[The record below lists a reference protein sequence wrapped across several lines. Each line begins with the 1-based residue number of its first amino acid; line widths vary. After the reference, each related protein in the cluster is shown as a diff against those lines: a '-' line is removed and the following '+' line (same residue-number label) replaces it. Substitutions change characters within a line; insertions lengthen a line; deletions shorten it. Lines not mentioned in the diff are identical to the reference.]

1 MSFVAVM
8 LRCKVHGM
16 MQRTQALSPEPVRA
30 AIAGAVAM
38 AVAMGLG
45 RFFYTP
51 VLPGM
56 MAGLGLNAADAGIIA
71 AANFAG
77 YLLGAVL
84 AAYGWAAGFERRLA
98 VGALT
103 ATVLLLLAM
112 GLLSGVAAM
121 SVVRFLAG
129 LASAFAMIFTSGIVL
144 SIGLLHRDPRVQ
156 MVHFSGVGIGI
167 AVSALLVYLLSFL
180 SFAGL
185 AGWRVDWLA
194 GALVGAVGL
203 VLVARLLP
211 RPEGGATS
219 LREPAIR
226 WTRPL
231 VALTLSYGLFG
242 IGYVVT
248 ATFIVAIAREGAESP
263 LLECLT
269 WLVTGAAAAVSVIAW
284 KPVERRFGVA
294 MAYLLALL
302 VETVGVAVTVT
313 LPFPVSALIG
323 GTLLGLTFI
332 VVTAYGLQLGRILA
346 SESPRRVLALMTAAF
361 GLGQIVGPL
370 GAGFLAA
377 NTGSYVLP
385 SLAAAGILLLAAG
398 TTVFG
403 GALSIKSR

>member
-1 MSFVAVM
+1 
-8 LRCKVHGM
+8 M
-16 MQRTQALSPEPVRA
+16 MQRIPALSREPVRA

-84 AAYGWAAGFERRLA
+84 AAYGWAAGHERRLA
-98 VGALT
+98 VGALIS
-103 ATVLLLLAM
+103 TVLLLVAM
-112 GLLSGVAAM
+112 GLLSGVAAL

-144 SIGLLHRDPRVQ
+144 SIGLRHQDPRVQ
-156 MVHFSGVGIGI
+156 MAHFSGVGVGI

-180 SFAGL
+180 DIPAIAS
-185 AGWRVDWLA
+185 WRVDWLA
-194 GALVGAVGL
+194 GAVLGAIGLGAVM
-203 VLVARLLP
+203 VLLP
-211 RPEGGATS
+211 RPEGGAS
-219 LREPAIR
+219 GVREPPIV

-231 VALTLSYGLFG
+231 IALTLSYGLFG

-248 ATFIVAIAREGAESP
+248 ATFIVAIAREGGHSP

-269 WLVTGAAAAVSVIAW
+269 WLFTGAAAAISVVVW
-284 KPVERRFGVA
+284 KPVAQRYGVA
-294 MAYLLALL
+294 RAYLAAIL
-302 VETVGVAVTVT
+302 VEMVGVAVTVT
-313 LPFPVSALIG
+313 LPFPASALIG
-323 GTLLGLTFI
+323 GVLLGLTFI
-332 VVTAYGLQLGRILA
+332 VITAYGLQLGRVLA
-346 SESPRRVLALMTAAF
+346 SESPRQVLALMTAAF
-361 GLGQIVGPL
+361 GVGQILGPL

-377 NTGSYVLP
+377 RTGSYVLP
-385 SLAAAGILLLAAG
+385 SLAAAGVLLLAAAI
-398 TTVFG
+398 TAAG

>member
-1 MSFVAVM
+1 MSFAAIM
-8 LRCKVHGM
+8 LQCDGRAM
-16 MQRTQALSPEPVRA
+16 MRRTPALSSLTARA

-56 MAGLGLNAADAGIIA
+56 MAGLGLDAADAGVIA

-84 AAYGWAAGFERRLA
+84 AAYGWAAGRERRLA
-98 VGALT
+98 VGALA

-112 GLLSGVAAM
+112 GLLSGVTAL

-144 SIGLLHRDPRVQ
+144 SIGLSHGEPRVQ
-156 MVHFSGVGIGI
+156 MAHFSGVGIGI
-167 AVSALLVYLLSFL
+167 AVSAVLVYLLSLVDF
-180 SFAGL
+180 STVPT
-185 AGWRVDWLA
+185 WRADWLA
-194 GALVGAVGL
+194 GAMLAAAGL
-203 VLVARLLP
+203 VLVVRLLP
-211 RPEGGATS
+211 RPEGGAS
-219 LREPAIR
+219 SRREPPIL

-231 VALTLSYGLFG
+231 AALTLSYGLFG

-269 WLVTGAAAAVSVIAW
+269 WLVTGASAALSLMIW
-284 KPVERRFGVA
+284 KPVERRLGVA
-294 MAYLLALL
+294 MAYLLAIL
-302 VETVGVAVTVT
+302 VETAGVAATVT
-313 LPFPVSALIG
+313 LPFPWSALIG
-323 GTLLGLTFI
+323 GALLGVTFI
-332 VVTAYGLQLGRILA
+332 VVTAYGLQLGRVLA
-346 SESPRRVLALMTAAF
+346 SQSPRQVLALMTAAF
-361 GLGQIVGPL
+361 GVGQILGPL

-377 NTGSYVLP
+377 RTGSYVLP
-385 SLAAAGILLLAAG
+385 SLAAAGILLLAAAIA
-398 TTVFG
+398 VLG

>member
-1 MSFVAVM
+1 
-8 LRCKVHGM
+8 M
-16 MQRTQALSPEPVRA
+16 MHQTPAPSREPLRA
-30 AIAGAVAM
+30 AIAGALAM

-84 AAYGWAAGFERRLA
+84 AAYGWAAGLERRLA
-98 VGALT
+98 VGSLMS
-103 ATVLLLLAM
+103 TVLLLFAM
-112 GLLSGVAAM
+112 SLLSGVAAL

-144 SIGLLHRDPRVQ
+144 SIGLSHREPRVQ
-156 MVHFSGVGIGI
+156 MAHFSGVGVGI
-167 AVSALLVYLLSFL
+167 AVSAVLVYLLSLVEFPAIA
-180 SFAGL
+180 S
-185 AGWRVDWLA
+185 WRVDWFA
-194 GALVGAVGL
+194 GALLGALGL
-203 VLVARLLP
+203 AAVMVLLP
-211 RPEGGATS
+211 RPAGNAVAM
-219 LREPAIR
+219 REPPIA
-226 WTRPL
+226 WTRPMI
-231 VALTLSYGLFG
+231 ALTVSYGLFG

-269 WLVTGAAAAVSVIAW
+269 WLVTGASAAISVVAW
-284 KPVERRFGVA
+284 KPVERRYGVA
-294 MAYLLALL
+294 MAYLAAIL
-302 VETVGVAVTVT
+302 VEMVGVAVTVT
-313 LPFPVSALIG
+313 LPFPASALIG
-323 GTLLGLTFI
+323 GGLLGLTFI
-332 VVTAYGLQLGRILA
+332 VITAYGLQLGRILS

-361 GLGQIVGPL
+361 GVGQILGPL

-377 NTGSYVLP
+377 RTGSYVLP
-385 SLAAAGILLLAAG
+385 SLAAAAILLLAAG
-398 TTVFG
+398 IAFAG

>member
-1 MSFVAVM
+1 M
-8 LRCKVHGM
+8 LQCDGRAM
-16 MQRTQALSPEPVRA
+16 MQRIPALSREPVRA

-84 AAYGWAAGFERRLA
+84 AAYGWAAGLERRLA
-98 VGALT
+98 VGALMS
-103 ATVLLLLAM
+103 TVLLLVAM
-112 GLLSGVAAM
+112 GLLSGVAAL

-144 SIGLLHRDPRVQ
+144 SIGLRHQDPRVQ
-156 MVHFSGVGIGI
+156 MAHFSGVGVGI
-167 AVSALLVYLLSFL
+167 AVSALLVYLLSFVDIP
-180 SFAGL
+180 AI
-185 AGWRVDWLA
+185 AAWRVDWLA
-194 GALVGAVGL
+194 GAVLGAIGL
-203 VLVARLLP
+203 GVVMVLLP
-211 RPEGGATS
+211 RPEGGAAGV
-219 LREPAIR
+219 REPSIV

-231 VALTLSYGLFG
+231 AALTLSYGLFG

-248 ATFIVAIAREGAESP
+248 ATFIVAIAREGGHSP

-269 WLVTGAAAAVSVIAW
+269 WLFTGAAAAISVVVW
-284 KPVERRFGVA
+284 KPVAQRYGVA
-294 MAYLLALL
+294 RAYLAAIL
-302 VETVGVAVTVT
+302 VEMVGVAVTVT
-313 LPFPVSALIG
+313 LPFPASALIG
-323 GTLLGLTFI
+323 GVLLGLTFI
-332 VVTAYGLQLGRILA
+332 VITAYGLQLGRVLA
-346 SESPRRVLALMTAAF
+346 SESPRQVLALMTAAF
-361 GLGQIVGPL
+361 GVGQILGPL

-377 NTGSYVLP
+377 RTGSYMLP
-385 SLAAAGILLLAAG
+385 SLAAAGVLLLAAAI
-398 TTVFG
+398 TIAG

>member
-1 MSFVAVM
+1 MSFAGVM
-8 LRCKVHGM
+8 LQCDGRGM
-16 MQRTQALSPEPVRA
+16 MQRTHALSSEPVRA

-56 MAGLGLNAADAGIIA
+56 MVGLGLNAADAGIIA

-84 AAYGWAAGFERRLA
+84 AAYGWAAGLERRLA
-98 VGALT
+98 VGALIS
-103 ATVLLLLAM
+103 TVLLLVAM
-112 GLLSGVAAM
+112 GLLSSVAAL
-121 SVVRFLAG
+121 SIVRLLAG

-144 SIGLLHRDPRVQ
+144 SIGLRHRDPRVQ
-156 MVHFSGVGIGI
+156 MAHFSGVGSGI
-167 AVSALLVYLLSFL
+167 AVSAVLVYLLSLIDF
-180 SFAGL
+180 SMVPT
-185 AGWRVDWLA
+185 WRVDWIA
-194 GALVGAVGL
+194 GAVLGAIGL
-203 VLVARLLP
+203 AAVVWFLP
-211 RPEGGATS
+211 RPESGTS
-219 LREPAIR
+219 AVREPAIR

-269 WLVTGAAAAVSVIAW
+269 WLVTGAAAAVSLIAW
-284 KPVERRFGVA
+284 KPVERRYGVA
-294 MAYLLALL
+294 AAYLLAIL
-302 VETVGVAVTVT
+302 VEMVGVAATVM
-313 LPFPVSALIG
+313 LPFPWSALLG
-323 GTLLGLTFI
+323 GALLGITFI
-332 VVTAYGLQLGRILA
+332 VVTAYGLQLGRVLA
-346 SESPRRVLALMTAAF
+346 SESPRQVLALMTAAF
-361 GLGQIVGPL
+361 GVGQILGPL

-377 NTGSYVLP
+377 HTGSYALP
-385 SLAAAGILLLAAG
+385 SLAAAGILFLAA
-398 TTVFG
+398 VVAFAG

>member
-1 MSFVAVM
+1 M
-8 LRCKVHGM
+8 LQCNGRGM
-16 MQRTQALSPEPVRA
+16 MQRTPVLSREPVRA
-30 AIAGAVAM
+30 ALAGAIAM

-84 AAYGWAAGFERRLA
+84 AAYGWAAGLERRIAL
-98 VGALT
+98 GALAST
-103 ATVLLLLAM
+103 VVLLVAM
-112 GLLSGVAAM
+112 GLLSGVAAL

-144 SIGLLHRDPRVQ
+144 SIGLRHGDPRVQ
-156 MVHFSGVGIGI
+156 MAHFSGVGCGI
-167 AVSALLVYLLSFL
+167 AVSALLVYLLS
-180 SFAGL
+180 L
-185 AGWRVDWLA
+185 AGPFAIPTWRIDWLA
-194 GALVGAVGL
+194 GALLGAAGL
-203 VLVARLLP
+203 AAVVRLLP
-211 RPEGGATS
+211 RPEGHTGGR
-219 LREPAIR
+219 REPAIV

-248 ATFIVAIAREGAESP
+248 ATFIVAIAREGAQSP

-269 WLVTGAAAAVSVIAW
+269 WLVTGASAAISVIAW
-284 KPVERRFGVA
+284 KPMERRYGVA
-294 MAYLLALL
+294 AAYLAALL
-302 VETVGVAVTVT
+302 VEVVGVAVTVT
-313 LPFPVSALIG
+313 LPFPASALIG
-323 GTLLGLTFI
+323 GVLLGLTFI
-332 VVTAYGLQLGRILA
+332 VITAYGLQLGRVLA
-346 SESPRRVLALMTAAF
+346 SESPRQVLALMTAAF
-361 GLGQIVGPL
+361 GVGQILGPL

-377 NTGSYVLP
+377 RTGSYVLP
-385 SLAAAGILLLAAG
+385 SLAAAAILLLAAV
-398 TTVFG
+398 TFVIG

>member
-1 MSFVAVM
+1 MSFAVAM
-8 LRCKVHGM
+8 LQCNGPAM
-16 MQRTQALSPEPVRA
+16 MQRTAASSRVTLRA
-30 AIAGAVAM
+30 AIAGALAM

-77 YLLGAVL
+77 YLIGAVL
-84 AAYGWAAGFERRLA
+84 AAYGWAAGRERSLA
-98 VGALT
+98 IGALA

-112 GLLSGVAAM
+112 GLFSGVAAL
-121 SVVRFLAG
+121 SVIRFLAG

-144 SIGLLHRDPRVQ
+144 SIGLVHGDPRVQ
-156 MVHFSGVGIGI
+156 MAHFSGVGSGI
-167 AVSALLVYLLSFL
+167 AVSAVLVYLLSFIDFSAL
-180 SFAGL
+180 PAWRADWLFGALLAAAGL
-185 AGWRVDWLA
+185 A
-194 GALVGAVGL
+194 AVM
-203 VLVARLLP
+203 ALLP
-211 RPEGGATS
+211 RPEGGAS
-219 LREPAIR
+219 AVREPPIV

-269 WLVTGAAAAVSVIAW
+269 WLVTGGAAALSLIAW
-284 KPVERRFGVA
+284 KPVERRSGVA
-294 MAYLLALL
+294 MAYLLAIL
-302 VETVGVAVTVT
+302 VETVGVAATVL
-313 LPFPVSALIG
+313 LPFPWSALLG
-323 GTLLGLTFI
+323 GVLLGLTFI
-332 VVTAYGLQLGRILA
+332 VITAYGLQLGRVLA
-346 SESPRRVLALMTAAF
+346 SGSPRQVLALMTAAF
-361 GLGQIVGPL
+361 GVGQIIGPL

-377 NTGSYVLP
+377 RTGSYALP
-385 SLAAAGILLLAAG
+385 SLAAAGILLLAAAI
-398 TTVFG
+398 TVLG

>member
-1 MSFVAVM
+1 M
-8 LRCKVHGM
+8 LQCDGRAM
-16 MQRTQALSPEPVRA
+16 MQRTPALSHEPVRA
-30 AIAGAVAM
+30 AIAGALAM

-84 AAYGWAAGFERRLA
+84 AAYGWAAGRERPLA
-98 VGALT
+98 IGALVS
-103 ATVLLLLAM
+103 TVLLLLAM
-112 GLLSGVAAM
+112 GLFSGVAAL

-144 SIGLLHRDPRVQ
+144 SIGLVHRDPRVQ
-156 MVHFSGVGIGI
+156 MAHFSGVGSGI
-167 AVSALLVYLLSFL
+167 AVSAVLVYLLSLIEF
-180 SFAGL
+180 SAIP
-185 AGWRVDWLA
+185 AWRIDWLA
-194 GALVGAVGL
+194 GAVLGAAGL
-203 VLVARLLP
+203 AAVMVLLP
-211 RPEGGATS
+211 RPEGRAS
-219 LREPAIR
+219 AVREPSIV

-231 VALTLSYGLFG
+231 VALTASYGLFG

-269 WLVTGAAAAVSVIAW
+269 WLVTGTTAALSLLAW
-284 KPVERRFGVA
+284 KPVERRCGVA
-294 MAYLLALL
+294 MAYVLAIL
-302 VETVGVAVTVT
+302 VETVGVAATVM
-313 LPFPVSALIG
+313 LPFPWSALIG
-323 GTLLGLTFI
+323 GALLGITFI

-346 SESPRRVLALMTAAF
+346 SQSPRQVLAMMTAAF
-361 GLGQIVGPL
+361 GVGQILGPL

-377 NTGSYVLP
+377 RTGSYFLP

-398 TTVFG
+398 IAVLG
-403 GALSIKSR
+403 GARSIKSR

>member
-1 MSFVAVM
+1 MQCDG
-8 LRCKVHGM
+8 RGM
-16 MQRTQALSPEPVRA
+16 MQRIPALSREPVRA
-30 AIAGAVAM
+30 AIAGAIAM

-84 AAYGWAAGFERRLA
+84 AAYGWAAGLERRLA
-98 VGALT
+98 IGALVS
-103 ATVLLLLAM
+103 TVLLLLVMA
-112 GLLSGVAAM
+112 LISDVAAL

-144 SIGLLHRDPRVQ
+144 SIGLRHQDARVQ
-156 MVHFSGVGIGI
+156 MAHFSGVGLGI
-167 AVSALLVYLLSFL
+167 AVSAVLVYLLSLVQFP
-180 SFAGL
+180 AI
-185 AGWRVDWLA
+185 AAWRADWLA
-194 GALVGAVGL
+194 GAALGAIGL
-203 VLVARLLP
+203 AAVMVLLP
-211 RPEGGATS
+211 RPEGGAS
-219 LREPAIR
+219 GLRELPIV

-263 LLECLT
+263 LLECLI
-269 WLVTGAAAAVSVIAW
+269 WLVTGASAAISLVAW
-284 KPVERRFGVA
+284 KPVVRRYGVA
-294 MAYLLALL
+294 VAYLAAIL
-302 VETVGVAVTVT
+302 VEMVGVAVTVT
-313 LPFPVSALIG
+313 LPFPASALIG
-323 GTLLGLTFI
+323 GALLGLTFI
-332 VVTAYGLQLGRILA
+332 VITAYGLQLGRVLA
-346 SESPRRVLALMTAAF
+346 SESPRQVLALMTAAF
-361 GLGQIVGPL
+361 GVGQILGPL

-377 NTGSYVLP
+377 RTGSYVLP
-385 SLAAAGILLLAAG
+385 SLAAAGILLLAAAI
-398 TTVFG
+398 TVAG

>member
-1 MSFVAVM
+1 
-8 LRCKVHGM
+8 M
-16 MQRTQALSPEPVRA
+16 MQRIPALSREPVRA
-30 AIAGAVAM
+30 AIAGAIAM

-84 AAYGWAAGFERRLA
+84 AAYGWAAGLERRLA
-98 VGALT
+98 IGALVS
-103 ATVLLLLAM
+103 TVLLLLVMA
-112 GLLSGVAAM
+112 LISDVAAL

-144 SIGLLHRDPRVQ
+144 SIGLRHQDARVQ
-156 MVHFSGVGIGI
+156 MAHFSGVGLGI
-167 AVSALLVYLLSFL
+167 AVSAVLVYLLSLVQFP
-180 SFAGL
+180 AI
-185 AGWRVDWLA
+185 AAWRADWLA
-194 GALVGAVGL
+194 GAALGAIGL
-203 VLVARLLP
+203 AAVMVLLP
-211 RPEGGATS
+211 RPEGGAS
-219 LREPAIR
+219 GLRELPIV

-263 LLECLT
+263 LLECLI
-269 WLVTGAAAAVSVIAW
+269 WLVTGASAAISLVAW
-284 KPVERRFGVA
+284 KPVVRRYGVA
-294 MAYLLALL
+294 VAYLAAIL
-302 VETVGVAVTVT
+302 VEMVGVAVTVT
-313 LPFPVSALIG
+313 LPFPASALIG
-323 GTLLGLTFI
+323 GALLGLTFI
-332 VVTAYGLQLGRILA
+332 VITAYGLQLGRVLA
-346 SESPRRVLALMTAAF
+346 SESPRQVLALMTAAF
-361 GLGQIVGPL
+361 GVGQILGPL

-377 NTGSYVLP
+377 RTGSYVLP
-385 SLAAAGILLLAAG
+385 SLAAAGILLLAAAI
-398 TTVFG
+398 TVAG